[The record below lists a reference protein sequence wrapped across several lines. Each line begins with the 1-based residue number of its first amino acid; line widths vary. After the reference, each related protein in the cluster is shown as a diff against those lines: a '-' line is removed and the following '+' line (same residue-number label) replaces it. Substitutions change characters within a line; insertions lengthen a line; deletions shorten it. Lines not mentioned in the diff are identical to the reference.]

1 MGGDPV
7 TCSVDVCTNAVY
19 SLGWCRKHHHRHQT
33 TRTAQ
38 YEARLADVGKRWAQ
52 QHGTRSRYRKGC
64 RCDECRRAETA
75 YRRRYRQA
83 RR

>member
-1 MGGDPV
+1 MRS
-7 TCSVDVCTNAVY
+7 TCDYDDCARAAY
-19 SLGWCRKHHHRHQT
+19 ALGWCQPHYRRNLAARTDEHQ
-33 TRTAQ
+33 RRQALSN
-38 YEARLADVGKRWAQ
+38 YRPQ

-64 RCDECRRAETA
+64 RCDDCRRAETN